1 MSEES
6 SKLMVDDLDVKGKRV
21 LVRVDFNVPLND
33 RHEIT
38 DDTRIQAALPT
49 VRSLVKAGAR
59 VILMSH
65 LGRPKGQVIPEMS
78 LKPVA
83 ARLSLLLGAEVVM
96 APDSIG
102 PDVESLAAGLT
113 DGRVM
118 LLENLRFHK
127 GETGN
132 DPEYAGSL
140 ARLGELYV
148 NDAFGTAHRAH
159 ASTFGVAEQYDVR
172 AAGYLMDKEIRY
184 LGGVLSNP
192 TRPLTAILGGAKIS
206 DKIEIIKTF
215 LDLADS
221 LLIGGGMAFTFYKA
235 QGLEIGDSLLEADK
249 VGLAREL
256 MDGSGGDSAKLL
268 LPLDV
273 VIAKELEAGAESR
286 TVAADSIPAGWK
298 GLDIGPRTI
307 EAFKAEI
314 GAANTILWNGPMGV
328 FEVADFA
335 AGTMAVAAAAA
346 ERSRAGAISVVGG
359 GDSIAAV
366 KKSGVE
372 GDISHISTG
381 GGASLEFL
389 SGRTLPGISVLTDR

>member
-1 MSEES
+1 MSEQS
-6 SKLMVDDLDVKGKRV
+6 SKLMVDDLDVRGKRV

-49 VRSLVKAGAR
+49 VKSLVKAGAR

-65 LGRPKGQVIPEMS
+65 LGRPKGNVVPEMS

-102 PDVESLAAGLT
+102 PEVESLAAGLT

-127 GETGN
+127 GETDN
-132 DPEYAGSL
+132 DPDYAGNL

-184 LGGVLSNP
+184 LGGVLTNP

-206 DKIEIIKTF
+206 DKIEIIQTF

-249 VGLAREL
+249 VDLAREL
-256 MDGSGGDSAKLL
+256 IDGLGDKAKLL

-273 VIAKELEAGAESR
+273 VIAKEIEPGTESR

-298 GLDIGPRTI
+298 GLDIGPRTVD
-307 EAFKAEI
+307 AFAAEI
-314 GAANTILWNGPMGV
+314 GAANTIVWNGPMGV

-335 AGTMAVAAAAA
+335 AGTMAVATAVA
-346 ERSRAGAISVVGG
+346 ERSRAGAVSVVGG
-359 GDSIAAV
+359 GDSIAAI

-389 SGRTLPGISVLTDR
+389 SGRELPGISVLTDR